1 MEEPV
6 SLVSN
11 TILATVSVNKVSQ
24 EKIARKVI
32 HMSESFLHHIK
43 LFPQRDE
50 HLFFSVPGVRDHLPY
65 VMRMLSVANFQNGGQ
80 AKEGNKKSKAILQ

>member
-1 MEEPV
+1 MD
-6 SLVSN
+6 
-11 TILATVSVNKVSQ
+11 
-24 EKIARKVI
+24 
-32 HMSESFLHHIK
+32 HIK

-65 VMRMLSVANFQNGGQ
+65 VMRMLSVANFQNGEQ